1 MSNHLDLVEIRKV
14 IEAMT
19 SAECWRVQQESMAD
33 AGKHWQQ
40 QYGFSLLGAVL
51 IYGSS
56 AADVMEIRDVLS
68 AEGASELQGL
78 GILVQKKWRRGQRGE
93 GDPREEAGQP
103 DELVVSEL
111 MEKVLPLAQVH
122 NAEMTLGVK
131 AWKANQAHRQA
142 LASAAD
148 FSSGDVNVL
157 AS

>member
-1 MSNHLDLVEIRKV
+1 MSNHLDLIETRKV

-33 AGKHWQQ
+33 AGNYWEE

-68 AEGASELQGL
+68 DEEASELQVL
-78 GILVQKKWRRGQRGE
+78 GTLVEQKWRMGQRGE
-93 GDPREEAGQP
+93 ENPSQQAETPEDVVVSKLMEEA
-103 DELVVSEL
+103 
-111 MEKVLPLAQVH
+111 LPLVQAD
-122 NAEMTLGVK
+122 NAEMALGVK
-131 AWKANQAHRQA
+131 AWKANQAHR
-142 LASAAD
+142 LSLSSTAD
-148 FSSGDVNVL
+148 SSSRDSNVL

>member
-1 MSNHLDLVEIRKV
+1 MSNHLDLIEIRKV
-14 IEAMT
+14 IEAMS

-33 AGKHWQQ
+33 AGKHWQE

-51 IYGSS
+51 IYCSS

-68 AEGASELQGL
+68 AEESSELQGL
-78 GILVQKKWRRGQRGE
+78 GTLVHQKWRRGQRGE
-93 GDPREEAGQP
+93 EDPSEEVE
-103 DELVVSEL
+103 ELDDFVVSEL
-111 MEKVLPLAQVH
+111 IEEVLPLAQAH
-122 NAEMTLGVK
+122 NTEMALGVK

-148 FSSGDVNVL
+148 SSSGDVNVM

>member
-1 MSNHLDLVEIRKV
+1 MSNHLDLIETRKV

-33 AGKHWQQ
+33 AGKHWQE

-51 IYGSS
+51 IYCSS
-56 AADVMEIRDVLS
+56 AADVMEIRNVLS
-68 AEGASELQGL
+68 AEEASELQGL
-78 GILVQKKWRRGQRGE
+78 GLLVEQKWRRGQRGE
-93 GDPREEAGQP
+93 GYPSEEAGQT
-103 DELVVSEL
+103 DEVVVSDL
-111 MEKVLPLAQVH
+111 MEEVLSQAQED
-122 NAEMTLGVK
+122 NAEMALGVK

-148 FSSGDVNVL
+148 CSSGDVNVL